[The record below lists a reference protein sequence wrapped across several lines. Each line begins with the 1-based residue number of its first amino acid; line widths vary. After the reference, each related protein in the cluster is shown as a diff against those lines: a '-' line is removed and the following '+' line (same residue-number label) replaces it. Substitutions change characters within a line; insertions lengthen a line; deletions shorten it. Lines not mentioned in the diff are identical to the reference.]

1 MNSTPLIPV
10 ILSGGS
16 GSRLW
21 PLSRRHYPKQF
32 LPLVGDK
39 TLLQETVSRVAQ
51 IPAIADPIIVCNEE
65 HRFLVAEQM
74 QAIGQATLSIML
86 EPVGKNTAPAVAVAA
101 LEALK
106 QHENPVLLVLPAD
119 HLIQDVAAL
128 EAAVSSGF
136 KLAQME
142 QLVTFGIVP
151 GAPETGYG
159 YIEKGARTPDDLA
172 FKVKAFVEKPDQAT
186 ALEYVSSGAFLWN
199 SGMFVFRARTY
210 LDELERC
217 EPEILAA
224 CQNALGAAVHDLD
237 FTRLQEAA
245 FSASPANSIDYAVM
259 EKTQNAVVIPLD
271 AGWSDVGSWSSLWD
285 ACDKDVYGN
294 VSIGETLS
302 LETRGSYLYSSG
314 KVIAAVGLENI
325 IVVETA
331 DAVLVAAKDQ
341 SQRVK
346 EIVTQLENKNCDRIV
361 THRKV
366 YRPWGNYDCV
376 DAGDRFQVKR
386 IVVKPG
392 AALSLQM
399 HHHRAEHW
407 VVVKGSARVRKGD
420 EVFMLEEN
428 QSTFIPLGVK
438 HRLENPGPIPLEII
452 EIQSGNYL
460 GEDDIIRFGDAYG
473 RVSLSSPLDKEG

>member
-1 MNSTPLIPV
+1 MIKKNDTALIPV
-10 ILSGGS
+10 VLSGGS

-21 PLSRRHYPKQF
+21 PLSRRQFPKQF
-32 LPLVGDK
+32 LPLVGDN

-51 IPAIADPIIVCNEE
+51 IPAIVDPIIVCNEE

-74 QAIGQATLSIML
+74 QAIGQTTQSIIL

-106 QHENPVLLVLPAD
+106 QYDNPVLLVLPSD
-119 HLIQDVAAL
+119 HIIQDVAVL
-128 EAAVSSGF
+128 EAAVSDGF
-136 KLAQME
+136 ELAQTK

-159 YIEKGARTPDDLA
+159 YIQKSKKTPDGLA
-172 FKVKAFVEKPDQAT
+172 SKVKAFVEKPDQAT
-186 ALEYVSSGAFLWN
+186 ALEYVKSSEYLWN
-199 SGMFVFRARTY
+199 SGMFMFQAQTY
-210 LDELERC
+210 LNELKLR
-217 EPEILAA
+217 EPDMLIA
-224 CQNALGAAVHDLD
+224 CQKALKAALHDLD
-237 FTRLQEAA
+237 FTRLHKAE
-245 FSASPANSIDYAVM
+245 FSASPSKSIDYAVM
-259 EKTQNAVVIPLD
+259 EKTRNAVVISLD

-285 ACDKDVYGN
+285 ACDKDAHGN
-294 VSIGETLS
+294 VSIGETLP

-314 KVIAAVGLENI
+314 KLIATVGLEDV

-331 DAVLVAAKDQ
+331 DAVLVAAKNQ
-341 SQRVK
+341 SQQVK
-346 EIVTQLENKNCDRIV
+346 EIVNQLESKNCLRTV

-376 DAGDRFQVKR
+376 DVGERFQVKR

-392 AALSLQM
+392 ATLSLQM

-407 VVVKGSARVRKGD
+407 VVVRGTARVTRGD

-438 HRLENPGPIPLEII
+438 HCLENPGSISLEII
-452 EIQSGNYL
+452 EIQSGSYL
-460 GEDDIIRFGDAYG
+460 GEDDIIRFDDAYG
-473 RVSLSSPLDKEG
+473 RE